1 MSAAFD
7 INLNSFDIIKEFET
21 VITNMKGKFEL
32 CVGHYI
38 VDAKSVL
45 GILSLDLTR
54 PIQLKIADTSE
65 KNIET
70 LKRYCAGGM

>member
-1 MSAAFD
+1 MSAVLD
-7 INLNSFDIIKEFET
+7 ISLNSFNLIKEFET
-21 VITNMKGKFEL
+21 LITNMEGKFEL

-54 PIQLKIADTSE
+54 PIQLKMADTTE
-65 KNIET
+65 KNVEI
-70 LKRYCAGGM
+70 LKRYCVRNV

>member
-1 MSAAFD
+1 MSAVLNISLDSF
-7 INLNSFDIIKEFET
+7 NLIKEFET
-21 VITNMKGKFEL
+21 LITNMEGKFEL

-54 PIQLKIADTSE
+54 PIQLKMADTTE
-65 KNIET
+65 KNVEI
-70 LKRYCAGGM
+70 LKRYFVRNV